1 MRQVLRERAR
11 LVAAL
16 QGLVRIAQSPQSEGV
31 NRQGRYPRVLAI
43 GEGERAML
51 LGIVQRDALG
61 KMLAGLSHLPHD
73 VQRQAQSPVGYHEGG
88 RVLLALGQ
96 VQKLLGLVPRLP
108 LPPTQYDA
116 HRPFNTG
123 KRCGAPRT
131 LADLPRPGECVFHL
145 RRGIAPGGHERRS
158 EGHVQVQLVL
168 QAVGRLGQGC
178 QDRQPSGQVLDPFEI
193 GGAL

>member
-16 QGLVRIAQSPQSEGV
+16 QGLVRIAQSPQSVGV

-43 GEGERAML
+43 GEGERAVL

-61 KMLAGLSHLPHD
+61 KMLAGLSHLPHE
-73 VQRQAQSPVGYHEGG
+73 VQRQAQSPVGYHEGAVSSW
-88 RVLLALGQ
+88 RWA
-96 VQKLLGLVPRLP
+96 RCRNCSAWSRACRC

-116 HRPFNTG
+116 HRPYNTG

-131 LADLPRPGECVFHL
+131 LADSHARANVCSTSGE
-145 RRGIAPGGHERRS
+145 A
-158 EGHVQVQLVL
+158 
-168 QAVGRLGQGC
+168 
-178 QDRQPSGQVLDPFEI
+178 
-193 GGAL
+193 